1 MTHLDGAQIHAQL
14 ERRFDAVIVGTGAG
28 GAVTACTLAEAGL
41 KVALVEEGPYVTGEQ
56 MNGKPLEMFDLLYRN
71 KGLTGTVGYPPIP
84 VPLGRA
90 VGGTTLINSATCSR
104 TPDNVLARWEDQF
117 GLTGATALAPFYD
130 EVERDLD
137 IKPVPDAIYGA
148 QSRRFEAAS
157 EALGY
162 KGRRI
167 PRNERDC
174 AATGVCAV
182 GCPRDAKQ
190 SMAVSYVPRALRAGA
205 VLLSNARVDRITFA
219 GRRAAGVVGTF
230 VTPQGAARGLRFTLS
245 APLVVVAAGA
255 LNTPPLLMKS
265 GVKGKRIG
273 RNLHMHPATRVLA
286 KFPDVLQ
293 GWAEVP
299 QAYNVDEFIDD
310 GIFIQGQFVS
320 PPIQAPNVPGF
331 GQAHLERMRD
341 FDRWGSFGAL
351 ISDESAGR
359 VLASGVAL
367 YRLNRKDTEKLRR
380 AIAITTDIFLAAGAE
395 EVFTGIAVQ
404 PIVRS
409 KQDADRL
416 RSVKVRAT
424 DIEMMA
430 FHPMG
435 TAAVGRDGGQ
445 GAVDA
450 HGKVF
455 GYEGLYVADTGLFP
469 TSNRINPQLTLMAL
483 AMRNAREWARS
494 RV

>member
-1 MTHLDGAQIHAQL
+1 MTHFDGAHITSPL
-14 ERRFDAVIVGTGAG
+14 ERRFDAIVVGTGAG
-28 GAVTACTLAEAGL
+28 GAVTACALAEAGL
-41 KVALVEEGPYVTGEQ
+41 TVALVEEGPYVTGEQ
-56 MNGKPLEMFDLLYRN
+56 MNGRPLEMFDLLYRG
-71 KGLTGTVGYPPIP
+71 KGLTGTVGFPPIP

-90 VGGTTLINSATCSR
+90 VGGTTLINSATCFR
-104 TPDNVLARWEDQF
+104 TPGNVLARWESEF
-117 GLTGATALAPFYD
+117 ALAGATALAPFYD

-137 IKPVPDAIYGA
+137 IKPVPDALYGA

-157 EALGY
+157 VALGY

-190 SMAVSYVPRALRAGA
+190 SMAVSYVPRALGAGA
-205 VLLSNARVDRITFA
+205 VLFSNARVDRVVLE
-219 GRRAAGVVGTF
+219 GKRAAGIAGTF
-230 VTPQGAARGLRFTLS
+230 LSRDGSSRGIRFALS
-245 APLVVVAAGA
+245 APLVAVAAGA
-255 LNTPPLLMKS
+255 LNTPPLLLRS

-299 QAYNVDEFIDD
+299 QAYNVDEFIDE

-331 GQAHLERMRD
+331 GRAHLERMSG

-359 VLASGVAL
+359 VFANGMA
-367 YRLNRKDTEKLRR
+367 YYKLNRKDTEKLRR
-380 AIAITTDIFLAAGAE
+380 GIAITTDIFLKAGAE

-409 KQDADRL
+409 AQDAENL
-416 RSVKVRAT
+416 RKAKVKAS

-435 TAAVGRDGGQ
+435 TAAVGRDPGQ

-450 HGKVF
+450 YGKVF

-483 AMRNAREWARS
+483 AMRNAREWAKGR
-494 RV
+494 